1 MIITLNYFIFS
12 IGYKGNLV
20 WVVLFPESNLLI
32 SKLGHENPNL
42 NSNLCCNWLIFIA
55 NELGFI
61 CSKKGA
67 MTIWSLLALALWPWP
82 CHLIFLVCNVEFS
95 MMYNHYLCIILLKIL
110 IFFFWTIY
118 EMLCV
123 HFYVC
128 VYIYCKRKR
137 GRWQCNIVYWKKM
150 TFILI
155 LISPHAED
163 IQMFSMHCCT

>member
-42 NSNLCCNWLIFIA
+42 NSSLCCNWLIFIA
-55 NELGFI
+55 NEQGFI

-95 MMYNHYLCIILLKIL
+95 MMYNHYLCIIFLKIL
-110 IFFFWTIY
+110 IFFPSELFMKCYMYIL
-118 EMLCV
+118 M
-123 HFYVC
+123 C
-128 VYIYCKRKR
+128 VYIY
-137 GRWQCNIVYWKKM
+137 
-150 TFILI
+150 
-155 LISPHAED
+155 IS
-163 IQMFSMHCCT
+163 

>member
-55 NELGFI
+55 NEQGFI

-95 MMYNHYLCIILLKIL
+95 MMYNHYLCIIFLKIL
-110 IFFFWTIY
+110 IFFPSELFMKCYMYIL
-118 EMLCV
+118 M
-123 HFYVC
+123 C
-128 VYIYCKRKR
+128 VYIYIVKEKEGGDNVILCIGRK
-137 GRWQCNIVYWKKM
+137 WLLY
-150 TFILI
+150 
-155 LISPHAED
+155 
-163 IQMFSMHCCT
+163 